1 MPEQSRD
8 RLPVHPA
15 RLRHMPVSVE
25 RLGDPQ
31 PHEIVE
37 QCIARSGVASDQIV
51 AVNVGDVGDAADIE
65 DRDRRLEPEPP
76 RQRAMI
82 HRRERRAFSA
92 GVDVGGAEVIDNWN
106 AEPGCEHAAVA
117 DLNRQPALGPMQHG
131 LAVEP
136 DHGDVARPNTIGGQ
150 ERCHRFDMR
159 VIYSRLGGGDDLR
172 SGPALGDIQ
181 RHRRGAPD
189 QRSLRR
195 GVRTIGGA
203 AETGNDVAI
212 GFDQGDIH
220 AVLRGSAHQPHRE
233 YRRRQRRSL
242 RWLRQCLRSTHA
254 LSSLV
259 EPAALEL
266 YTPARAARVSLQGD
280 GNEVALSA
288 AIAERSLS

>member
-92 GVDVGGAEVIDNWN
+92 GGDVGGAEVIDNWN
-106 AEPGCEHAAVA
+106 AEPV
-117 DLNRQPALGPMQHG
+117 LNRQPALGPMQHG

-136 DHGDVARPNTIGGQ
+136 DHGDVARPNTIGGKNVATASTCALFTAASAAAMISG
-150 ERCHRFDMR
+150 RA
-159 VIYSRLGGGDDLR
+159 LR
-172 SGPALGDIQ
+172 SVI
-181 RHRRGAPD
+181 
-189 QRSLRR
+189 
-195 GVRTIGGA
+195 
-203 AETGNDVAI
+203 
-212 GFDQGDIH
+212 F
-220 AVLRGSAHQPHRE
+220 SA
-233 YRRRQRRSL
+233 
-242 RWLRQCLRSTHA
+242 TA
-254 LSSLV
+254 
-259 EPAALEL
+259 
-266 YTPARAARVSLQGD
+266 
-280 GNEVALSA
+280 VALRINARSGVEY
-288 AIAERSLS
+288 ER

>member
-92 GVDVGGAEVIDNWN
+92 GGDVGGAEVIDNWN

-136 DHGDVARPNTIGGQ
+136 DHGDVARPNTIGGKNVATASTCALFTAASAAAMISG
-150 ERCHRFDMR
+150 RA
-159 VIYSRLGGGDDLR
+159 LR
-172 SGPALGDIQ
+172 SVI
-181 RHRRGAPD
+181 
-189 QRSLRR
+189 
-195 GVRTIGGA
+195 
-203 AETGNDVAI
+203 
-212 GFDQGDIH
+212 F
-220 AVLRGSAHQPHRE
+220 SA
-233 YRRRQRRSL
+233 
-242 RWLRQCLRSTHA
+242 TA
-254 LSSLV
+254 
-259 EPAALEL
+259 
-266 YTPARAARVSLQGD
+266 
-280 GNEVALSA
+280 VALRINARSGVEY
-288 AIAERSLS
+288 ER